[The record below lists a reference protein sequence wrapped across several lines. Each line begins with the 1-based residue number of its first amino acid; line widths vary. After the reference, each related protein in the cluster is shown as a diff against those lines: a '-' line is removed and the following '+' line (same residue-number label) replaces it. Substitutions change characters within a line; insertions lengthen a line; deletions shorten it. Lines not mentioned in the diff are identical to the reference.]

1 MQTRVQKWGNS
12 LAVRIPKSFA
22 AEVGIEQDSEVEL
35 SLADGKLVLV
45 PIHSQPLTLT
55 ALLDAVTDDNLHAEV
70 STSEAVGNEGW

>member
-1 MQTRVQKWGNS
+1 MRTRVQKWGNS

-35 SLADGKLVLV
+35 SLSDGKLVLV

-55 ALLDAVTDDNLHAEV
+55 ALLNAVSDDNLHTEI
-70 STSEAVGNEGW
+70 STGEPVGNEGW